1 MVVPPALRAIV
12 GKRELTSSL
21 RTKDPAEA
29 KRLYPAEAERLETI
43 LAAARAQAAGTLT
56 TLTPREVAEIAGAV
70 YREQVALAEAA
81 PGTFEDRDLGV
92 DLLREELE
100 NERPRAVRYREAKS
114 ILAERGLAVDDAT
127 VRVVALAI
135 VQGRLFAEDL
145 ARRRALGDWS
155 EDPAAARFPTPEARS
170 AAPRPSAG
178 PVPALT
184 TTALLEAFTR
194 EAPGQGRT
202 NEKRQSA
209 MRHLEAAAGHTDAAR
224 IGKAEVRVM
233 KEQRLAKVSPAT
245 VTADIA
251 SLRPVWKWAI
261 DNGLLPDGT
270 ANPFTNMTPRA
281 PRDKRPARL
290 PFNEDEAATILR
302 AAREATGW
310 ERWLPWVLALTG
322 ARLGEVCDAAAS
334 DVRQVG
340 GVWVL
345 AVHPEAEGR
354 SIKTQQS
361 QRLVPLPDALIAEG
375 FVRYASGLR
384 AGSPL
389 FPDLER
395 SPT

>member
-1 MVVPPALRAIV
+1 
-12 GKRELTSSL
+12 
-21 RTKDPAEA
+21 
-29 KRLYPAEAERLETI
+29 
-43 LAAARAQAAGTLT
+43 
-56 TLTPREVAEIAGAV
+56 
-70 YREQVALAEAA
+70 
-81 PGTFEDRDLGV
+81 
-92 DLLREELE
+92 
-100 NERPRAVRYREAKS
+100 
-114 ILAERGLAVDDAT
+114 
-127 VRVVALAI
+127 
-135 VQGRLFAEDL
+135 
-145 ARRRALGDWS
+145 
-155 EDPAAARFPTPEARS
+155 
-170 AAPRPSAG
+170 
-178 PVPALT
+178 
-184 TTALLEAFTR
+184 
-194 EAPGQGRT
+194 
-202 NEKRQSA
+202 
-209 MRHLEAAAGHTDAAR
+209 
-224 IGKAEVRVM
+224 
-233 KEQRLAKVSPAT
+233 
-245 VTADIA
+245 
-251 SLRPVWKWAI
+251 VWKWAI